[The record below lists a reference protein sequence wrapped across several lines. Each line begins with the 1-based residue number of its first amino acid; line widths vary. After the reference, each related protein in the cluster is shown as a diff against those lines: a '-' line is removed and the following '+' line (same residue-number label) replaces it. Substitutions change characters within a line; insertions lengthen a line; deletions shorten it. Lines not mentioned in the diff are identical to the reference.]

1 MPRAQA
7 SDSAAPTTGATP
19 TTPSRAAAAASR
31 AARGLAALLGGA
43 ATLVTLAS
51 LIAWL
56 TPTAFGD
63 RPATCLTTSI
73 ARCFCEAVGTGLLR
87 QPANALSSLAFC
99 VAALVA
105 ADRGRRLA
113 RHTPERALAPVVALT
128 LLALGAGS
136 LAYHAQL
143 TFAGQVLDV
152 QGMYLL
158 GTLLITGALWR
169 RGTLTAA
176 RATLLAVALIV
187 GLLAAQAAFPDA
199 RRWLFAL
206 VLLPG
211 IALEWR
217 LAPRSRPLALA
228 VVALVIAYAVWLAD
242 DRGLWCEPTSWLQG
256 HAVWHLLTALAG
268 GLLVPHYEQ
277 SVSPRM
283 RQLDPSIDPPSSGPA
298 LSQDMRTPPAS
309 LPGA

>member
-1 MPRAQA
+1 MPRPRVT
-7 SDSAAPTTGATP
+7 SSAASARAT
-19 TTPSRAAAAASR
+19 
-31 AARGLAALLGGA
+31 RGLAALLGGA
-43 ATLVTLAS
+43 AILVILAS

-56 TPTAFGD
+56 SPTTFGD
-63 RPATCLTTSI
+63 RPATCLITPT
-73 ARCFCEAVGTGLLR
+73 ARCFCEAVGAGLLR

-113 RHTPERALAPVVALT
+113 RHTPERALAPIVALT

-158 GTLLITGALWR
+158 GTLLTTGALWR

-176 RATLLAVALIV
+176 RATLLAVALVV
-187 GLLAAQAAFPDA
+187 GLLGAQAAFPDA

-217 LAPRSRPLALA
+217 LAPQSRPLGCA

-256 HAVWHLLTALAG
+256 HAVWHLLTAVSG
-268 GLLVPHYEQ
+268 GLLVPHYELA
-277 SVSPRM
+277 VSPG
-283 RQLDPSIDPPSSGPA
+283 QHQADP
-298 LSQDMRTPPAS
+298 
-309 LPGA
+309 

>member
-1 MPRAQA
+1 MRPLPGTLRGMPRPRVT
-7 SDSAAPTTGATP
+7 SSAASARAT
-19 TTPSRAAAAASR
+19 
-31 AARGLAALLGGA
+31 RGLAALLGGA
-43 ATLVTLAS
+43 AILVILAS

-56 TPTAFGD
+56 SPTTFGD
-63 RPATCLTTSI
+63 RPATCLITPT
-73 ARCFCEAVGTGLLR
+73 ARCFCEAVGAGLLR

-113 RHTPERALAPVVALT
+113 RHTPERALAPIVALT

-158 GTLLITGALWR
+158 GTLLTTGALWR

-176 RATLLAVALIV
+176 RATLLAVALVV
-187 GLLAAQAAFPDA
+187 GLLGAQAAFPDA

-217 LAPRSRPLALA
+217 LAPQSRPLGCA

-256 HAVWHLLTALAG
+256 HAVWHLLTAVSG
-268 GLLVPHYEQ
+268 GLLVPHYELA
-277 SVSPRM
+277 VSPG
-283 RQLDPSIDPPSSGPA
+283 QHQADP
-298 LSQDMRTPPAS
+298 
-309 LPGA
+309 